1 MFTEREEVRMNSRI
15 ARPIAVAALALSA
28 AALSTGT
35 AAAAAPVAGS
45 VEVCAPLPLG
55 PLELSLCL

>member
-1 MFTEREEVRMNSRI
+1 MNSRI
-15 ARPIAVAALALSA
+15 ARPIALAALALSA
-28 AALSTGT
+28 AALGTGT
-35 AAAAAPVAGS
+35 ATAAGPVAGS